1 MLEIV
6 LNSFMYTCLALLAGL
21 IIIQM
26 VPRERGL
33 DRVIPNR
40 FMLIVAMFI
49 PLIQLGYLIGLGR
62 TYANFFSISLLDG
75 IVTAM
80 GEHILGTSFFL
91 VLLFAVLILILII
104 FTQKLNRFVRS
115 GLQFILFL
123 GIIFAVSL
131 SSHSASL
138 TDGYASGAISNA
150 IHLLSMAL
158 WTGPLF
164 IVSLYAKHL
173 TNGKKFH
180 QWFSA
185 LAVFSL
191 LLVSTS
197 GFVMMGEIAP
207 EYVNSWMLTYGQLL
221 VIKHILIAPLLIFGF
236 RHLLAL
242 SGKGASLSIEE
253 KQRSFR
259 FESIFVLAVFI
270 VTAMLTESEPPHN
283 VLRTLQN
290 EPFSPIMNAF
300 LTEPL
305 IENQLIAFSPSVW
318 SGLLLGAAAF
328 LFFGGL
334 FVAWWF
340 KRTWVTVTVSIA
352 FVLSFYVGLMT
363 STGPGDIPVNLTVH
377 ETVEEAI
384 NVNREDEELE
394 PITTWPLTDESFAVI
409 FMENERH
416 LVAERLKEEPDGYRK
431 YLDAEVEIENGFLT
445 GGDQFMDTFMFIEND
460 WVDVETISTYV
471 TLGYVTEEIEEVRI
485 HFAHETVEVS
495 VEDQVFFY
503 VQSMN
508 QTLEEAHEYELLDGD
523 GNVVQTVEKRQFV
536 HEGHV
541 H

>member
-26 VPRERGL
+26 VPTERGL

-40 FMLIVAMFI
+40 FMLIVTMFI

-104 FTQKLNRFVRS
+104 FSQKLNRFIRS

-305 IENQLIAFSPSVW
+305 MENQLIAFSPSVW
-318 SGLLLGAAAF
+318 SGLLLGAAVF

-471 TLGYVTEEIEEVRI
+471 SLGYVTEEIEDVRI
-485 HFAHETVEVS
+485 HFSHETVEVP
-495 VEDQVFFY
+495 VEDHVFLY

-508 QTLEEAHEYELLDGD
+508 QTLEEAHEYELLDAN
-523 GNVVQTVEKRQFV
+523 GNVVRTVEKRQFV